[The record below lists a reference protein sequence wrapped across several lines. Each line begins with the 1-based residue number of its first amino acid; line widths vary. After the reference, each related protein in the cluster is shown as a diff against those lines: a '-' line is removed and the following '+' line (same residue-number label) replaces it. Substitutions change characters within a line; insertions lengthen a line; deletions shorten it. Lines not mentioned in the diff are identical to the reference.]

1 MVLPIEIVAN
11 TLVAGMRSWREKQA
25 PSDQGY
31 ISVLTTGQIAWP
43 KLFRPSNYHWT
54 AFFNS
59 WGNGDT
65 MSSHEAPLEIKLDRD
80 DFASVFVLFSDES
93 TGSRGALTEDRSYV
107 YRWRAAA

>member
-1 MVLPIEIVAN
+1 
-11 TLVAGMRSWREKQA
+11 
-25 PSDQGY
+25 
-31 ISVLTTGQIAWP
+31 
-43 KLFRPSNYHWT
+43 
-54 AFFNS
+54 
-59 WGNGDT
+59 